1 MYIIKE
7 KTTARLIAWFQKP
20 DCLSSI
26 NKIMKLVS
34 AGFDQSQLSALG
46 MIRIFIKMQIQRIF
60 FKMSN
65 GKHEKEASSQK
76 KKKSTGSLRNM
87 NTLIVTDK
95 AGVAEGLN
103 KLFALTFMKEFG
115 AHP

>member
-1 MYIIKE
+1 MINMK
-7 KTTARLIAWFQKP
+7 KKQAARI
-20 DCLSSI
+20 
-26 NKIMKLVS
+26 
-34 AGFDQSQLSALG
+34 
-46 MIRIFIKMQIQRIF
+46 
-60 FKMSN
+60 
-65 GKHEKEASSQK
+65 

-103 KLFALTFMKEFG
+103 KLFALTFMKVFG